1 MAFLVPGTVGR
12 VGKLAIKGVRRLRQL
27 IKKSLVSVL
36 RILCIKSIRI
46 KTITI
51 MSNYEE
57 KVKALK
63 AHHEELLSRKNE
75 TISGGN
81 GIYEKYKFPILTAAH
96 VPLEWKYDFNE
107 QDNPYLMQRIMCN
120 ATLNAGALKW
130 NGKYV
135 LVVRVEGADRK
146 SFFAVAESPNGID
159 NFRFWD
165 EPITMPDDV
174 IPATNIY
181 DMRITQH
188 EDGWIYGVFCAE
200 RHDPSQPGNLSA
212 ATATAGI
219 ARTKDLKTWER
230 LPDLKTK
237 SQQRNVVLH
246 PEFVDGKYALYT
258 RPQDGFIDT
267 GSGGGIGWALVDD
280 MTHAEVKEEKI
291 IYERKYHTITEVKNG
306 EGPHPLKTEKG
317 WLHLAHGVRGT
328 ADGLRYV
335 LYMYMTSLEDPTKV
349 IAKPGGFFLVPEGNE
364 YIGDVMNVA
373 FANGWI
379 KDEDG
384 KVFIY
389 YASADTRMHVATSTV
404 DRLVDYCMNTPEDG
418 LTTSASVET
427 IKKLIAKNRNQK

>member
-1 MAFLVPGTVGR
+1 MIESYPKQESSYLCTVKQNNMNMNYQEK
-12 VGKLAIKGVRRLRQL
+12 VQALRLRH
-27 IKKSLVSVL
+27 
-36 RILCIKSIRI
+36 
-46 KTITI
+46 
-51 MSNYEE
+51 E
-57 KVKALK
+57 AL
-63 AHHEELLSRKNE
+63 LQRKNQVME
-75 TISGGN
+75 GGN
-81 GIYEKYKFPILTAAH
+81 GIYEKYVYPILTAEH
-96 VPLEWKYDFNE
+96 TPLEWRYDFNE
-107 QDNPYLMQRIMCN
+107 KDNPFLMQRIMMN
-120 ATLNAGALKW
+120 AVLNAGAIKLD
-130 NGKYV
+130 GRYL
-135 LVVRVEGADRK
+135 LVCRVEGADRK

-159 NFRFWD
+159 QWRFWE
-165 EPITMPDDV
+165 EPITMPDTED
-174 IPATNIY
+174 PATNIY
-181 DMRITQH
+181 GMRVTQH

-427 IKKLIAKNRNQK
+427 IKKLIAKNKQQSFQ

>member
-1 MAFLVPGTVGR
+1 MNMNYQEKVQA
-12 VGKLAIKGVRRLRQL
+12 LRQ
-27 IKKSLVSVL
+27 
-36 RILCIKSIRI
+36 RH
-46 KTITI
+46 
-51 MSNYEE
+51 E
-57 KVKALK
+57 AL
-63 AHHEELLSRKNE
+63 LQRKNQVME
-75 TISGGN
+75 GGN
-81 GIYEKYKFPILTAAH
+81 GIYEKYVYPILTAEH
-96 VPLEWKYDFNE
+96 TPLEWKYDFNE
-107 QDNPYLMQRIMCN
+107 QDNPFLMQRIMMN
-120 ATLNAGALKW
+120 AVLNAGAIKLD
-130 NGKYV
+130 GRYL
-135 LVVRVEGADRK
+135 LVCRVEGADRK

-159 NFRFWD
+159 QWRFWE
-165 EPITMPDDV
+165 EPITMPDTED
-174 IPATNIY
+174 PATNIY
-181 DMRITQH
+181 DMRVTQH

-246 PEFVDGKYALYT
+246 PEFVNGKYALYT

-389 YASADTRMHVATSTV
+389 YASADTRMHVATSSV
-404 DRLVDYCMNTPEDG
+404 ERLVDYCMNTPEDG

-427 IKKLIAKNRNQK
+427 IKKLVAKNKKQ